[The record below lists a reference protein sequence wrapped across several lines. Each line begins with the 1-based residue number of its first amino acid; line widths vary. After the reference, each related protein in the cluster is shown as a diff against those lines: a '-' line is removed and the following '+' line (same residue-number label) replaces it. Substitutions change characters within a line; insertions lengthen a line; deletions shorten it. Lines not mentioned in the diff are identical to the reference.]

1 MSLLLK
7 KKKVVL
13 SWKVH
18 PGFLVGV
25 HVTRS
30 LVLYVCFPLGIV
42 LSVLRFT
49 ECHYQFGIFKV
60 FFQSTIELMFK
71 ISIFTLCNFSDHLYS
86 QYYTRTSPTSA
97 ILTGVLMLAHYLI
110 GPLLESK
117 LLLIIPQTY
126 SVILQK
132 SRFNLKD
139 KTYLP
144 VTYTGELL
152 LYWIDGK

>member
-7 KKKVVL
+7 KSSIVMKSPPRL
-13 SWKVH
+13 FS
-18 PGFLVGV
+18 GV
-25 HVTRS
+25 RVTRS
-30 LVLYVCFPLGIV
+30 LVLYVCFPVGIV

-49 ECHYQFGIFKV
+49 ESHYQFGIFKV

-110 GPLLESK
+110 GLLLESK
-117 LLLIIPQTY
+117 LLLIIRQTY

-152 LYWIDGK
+152 LY